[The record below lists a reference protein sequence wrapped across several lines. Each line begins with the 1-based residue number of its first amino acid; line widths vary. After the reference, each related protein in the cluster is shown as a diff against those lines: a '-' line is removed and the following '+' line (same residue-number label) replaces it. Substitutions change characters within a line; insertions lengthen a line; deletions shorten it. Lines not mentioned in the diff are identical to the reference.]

1 MSITVVCITL
11 TDTGPSPRTILIK
24 DTSAE
29 NLIMVA
35 DRFMALY
42 NEHARVNAG
51 AFVELKCC
59 VDEREVPMLT
69 LIEQAST
76 AYALVRRKVFGDKG
90 FATVK
95 HEVSVQHFIAQLN
108 SGKGILDQAP
118 PKWVGP
124 VASTKQAKAKLESS
138 LDGQQKMEAPASTP
152 PAGASLAPQPEEAV
166 AAAIN
171 PTEVRPRRMRPGNLG
186 KLGC

>member
-11 TDTGPSPRTILIK
+11 TDTGHSSRTILIK

-42 NEHARVNAG
+42 NEHARVNTG
-51 AFVELKCC
+51 SFVELKCF
-59 VDEREVPMLT
+59 VDEREVPMIT

-76 AYALVRRKVFGDKG
+76 AYAAVRRKVFGDKG
-90 FATVK
+90 FVTVK
-95 HEVSVQHFIAQLN
+95 HEVSVQHFIGQMI
-108 SGKGILDQAP
+108 SGKSILGQAP

-124 VASTKQAKAKLESS
+124 VASTKQGKAKLESS
-138 LDGQQKMEAPASTP
+138 LIDQDRTEVTASTP
-152 PAGASLAPQPEEAV
+152 LASVSLAQSPGASSAPALDSPEM
-166 AAAIN
+166 
-171 PTEVRPRRMRPGNLG
+171 RPRRMPPGNFG
-186 KLGC
+186 KLGR